1 MPAGDPGRVG
11 LLTYPWRA
19 GGNAGQK
26 DTMSTRL
33 FCVDGT
39 NLVRTA
45 YEYGGPDREAQEDAD
60 TERLA
65 AIFAQLCEEA
75 GGAVEV
81 ELFFDGPFRAMPAG
95 RTGSFRVSFTRE
107 FPADDLI
114 LDRVRARKWSQG
126 GSVTVVTADVELGEA
141 AEAEGGKWMRVAHGS
156 SPESVAR
163 RIGGRFS
170 R

>member
-1 MPAGDPGRVG
+1 M
-11 LLTYPWRA
+11 T
-19 GGNAGQK
+19 
-26 DTMSTRL
+26 SRL

-45 YEYGGPDREAQEDAD
+45 YGYGGTAHSAQEQSDS
-60 TERLA
+60 EHLA
-65 AIFAQLCEEA
+65 GVFAQICEEA

-81 ELFFDGPFRAMPAG
+81 ELFFDGPFRSMPG
-95 RTGSFRVSFTRE
+95 GPENFSVSFAHE
-107 FPADDLI
+107 VAADDLI
-114 LDRVRARKWSQG
+114 LDRVRARAWNKG
-126 GSVTVVTADVELGEA
+126 GSVTVVTADGDLGRT
-141 AEAEGGKWMRVAHGS
+141 AEAEGGKWLRVAHGS

>member
-1 MPAGDPGRVG
+1 MA
-11 LLTYPWRA
+11 
-19 GGNAGQK
+19 
-26 DTMSTRL
+26 SRL

-45 YEYGGPDREAQEDAD
+45 YGYGGPAHQAQEQSDS
-60 TERLA
+60 ERLVE
-65 AIFAQLCEEA
+65 IFARLCEEA
-75 GGAVEV
+75 GAAVEV
-81 ELFFDGPFRAMPAG
+81 ELFFDGAFRAMP
-95 RTGSFRVSFTRE
+95 TGGPANFRLSFTRE
-107 FPADDLI
+107 VSADEVI
-114 LDRVRARKWSQG
+114 LDRVRARAWSKG
-126 GSVTVVTADVELGEA
+126 GSVTVVTADVGLGES